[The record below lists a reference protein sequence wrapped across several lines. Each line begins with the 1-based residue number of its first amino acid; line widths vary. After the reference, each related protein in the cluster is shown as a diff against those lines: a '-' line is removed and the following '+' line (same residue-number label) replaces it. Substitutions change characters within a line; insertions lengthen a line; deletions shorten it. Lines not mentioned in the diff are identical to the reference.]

1 MKDQEQITSISLKQY
16 AEESYL
22 NYAMYVI
29 LDRALPNIGD
39 GLKPV
44 QRRILYAMS
53 ELGLDAGS
61 KYKKSART
69 VGDVIGKFHPHGDG
83 AAYEAMVLMAQNFS
97 FKYPF
102 VDGQGNWGSQD
113 DPKSFAA
120 MRYTESK
127 LTKFADLLISELK
140 SGTVDW
146 QPNFDGSLLE
156 PIIFPAKLPS
166 ILLNGTSGIAVG
178 MATDIPSHNINEV
191 IDSTIYILENPKAEL
206 EDILKI
212 IKGPDFS
219 NNSPIIASKED
230 LREIYSTGKGGFKI
244 QAQWAQEKN
253 QIVINALPYQAS
265 GSKIIEQI
273 ADQMM
278 KKKIPMVVDLVD
290 EGDHKEPI
298 RLVITLKSNRV
309 NAEDV
314 MNHLFASTDLQK
326 SYRTNMNL
334 ISLKG
339 GPRVFPLVDL
349 LKEWLVFRKATV
361 TRKLEHRLDQVNDR
375 LHILEGLLIV
385 YLDLDKVIKII
396 RESDEP
402 KKDII
407 KAFALSEIQANSI
420 LEIKLRQLA
429 KLEQAKLEKE
439 RDTLV
444 AEQDEIE
451 KILNSKTMLK
461 TLIKKELTEIKENF
475 GDERK
480 SPIIENSD
488 AKVFSEEETLVT
500 EPITIVLSGAG
511 WIRSAKG
518 HEIDPVSLSYR
529 GDDILQDFSRGKSNQ
544 MCVFLDSNGKAYS
557 LPSHSLPSAR
567 GMGDPITGRVSADS
581 GVKFVSSLIG
591 NDDDKYMIMNTAGY
605 GYISEFKNMVSNKKS
620 GRAFMKIPNNADL
633 LKAIRVRDDH
643 VYIAAISN
651 IGRLLI
657 FKIDELPMLAKGKGN
672 KIINIPTAKFV
683 AKEEFMAHAQLISLS
698 SSLRIDRVGKGSLTL
713 KLKDLENYISSRAK
727 RGNMLP
733 QGYRKVIGMAEEV
746 ESTST
751 EAEE

>member
-1 MKDQEQITSISLKQY
+1 MKKVESISLKKY

-69 VGDVIGKFHPHGDG
+69 VGDVIGKFHPHGDS

-127 LTKFADLLISELK
+127 LTKFANLLIDELK

-156 PIIFPAKLPS
+156 PVIFPAKLPS

-178 MATDIPSHNINEV
+178 MATDIPSHNINEI
-191 IDSTIYILENPKAEL
+191 IDATVFLLDNPRSELGDLLE
-206 EDILKI
+206 I

-219 NNSPIIASKED
+219 NNASIIASEEE
-230 LREIYSTGKGGFKI
+230 LLEIYSTGRGGFKI

-253 QIVINALPYQAS
+253 DIIINALPYQAS
-265 GSKIIEQI
+265 GSKILEQI
-273 ADQMM
+273 ADQML
-278 KKKIPMVVDLVD
+278 KKKIPMVVDLAD
-290 EGDHKEPI
+290 EGDHEEPV

-326 SYRTNMNL
+326 NYRANMNL
-334 ISLKG
+334 ISLAG
-339 GPRVFPLVDL
+339 GPRVFDLLSL
-349 LKEWLVFRKATV
+349 LKEWITFRKNTV
-361 TRKLEHRLDQVNDR
+361 IRRLEHRLDQVNDR
-375 LHILEGLLIV
+375 LHILEGLLAV
-385 YLDLDKVIKII
+385 YLNIDEVIKII

-402 KKDII
+402 KKEII
-407 KAFALSEIQANSI
+407 REFKLTDIQANAI

-429 KLEQAKLEKE
+429 KLEQIKLEDE
-439 RDTLV
+439 RSKLSD
-444 AEQDEIE
+444 EQKEIE
-451 KILNSKTMLK
+451 TILSSKARLK
-461 TLIKKELTEIKENF
+461 TLIKKELLEIKENF
-475 GDERK
+475 GEERR
-480 SPIIENSD
+480 SPIKNASN

-500 EPITIVLSGAG
+500 EPITVVLSEAG
-511 WIRSAKG
+511 WIRSGKG
-518 HEIDPVSLSYR
+518 HEIDPSSLSYR
-529 GDDILQDFSRGKSNQ
+529 GEDKLQDYARGKSNQ
-544 MCVFLDSNGKAYS
+544 TAVFIDSSGKVFSIA
-557 LPSHSLPSAR
+557 SHSLPSAR
-567 GMGDPITGRVSADS
+567 GMGEPISGRVNAES
-581 GVKFVSSLIG
+581 GVNFISALIG
-591 NDDDKYMIMNTAGY
+591 EPDDKFIFTNTAGY
-605 GYISEFKNMVSNKKS
+605 GYISEFSNTISNKKT
-620 GRAFMKIPNNADL
+620 GKAFMKIPEGASL
-633 LKAIRVRDDH
+633 IKSQKLREDH
-643 VYIAAISN
+643 QYIAAVSS
-651 IGRLLI
+651 IGKLLI
-657 FKIDELPMLAKGKGN
+657 FRLDELPILPKGKGN
-672 KIINIPTAKFV
+672 KIINIPTAKFKS
-683 AKEEFMAHAQLISLS
+683 KEEKMLDIQLLAEDSNLVVHYGTKTRSLPF
-698 SSLRIDRVGKGSLTL
+698 
-713 KLKDLENYISSRAK
+713 KDWQHYISSRAK
-727 RGNMLP
+727 RGNILA
-733 QGYRKVIGMAEEV
+733 GHLKRVESISEEV
-746 ESTST
+746 KVKDSAKESS
-751 EAEE
+751 